1 MKFIYNNFFNYS
13 YKFNKLKFKQ
23 TDIRIIKKNHFFYLT
38 LRIVKKQFMKTLKKE
53 DIPKLG
59 KKINQ
64 LKKRIIRTNV
74 SGNLEKVPFRKM
86 RIKKIKSQINEILKR
101 KK

>member
-1 MKFIYNNFFNYS
+1 
-13 YKFNKLKFKQ
+13 
-23 TDIRIIKKNHFFYLT
+23 
-38 LRIVKKQFMKTLKKE
+38 MKTLKKE
-53 DIPKLG
+53 DIRKLG